1 MVWAPREL
9 ARCDRLCSEIA
20 AVQGTFVMWAWRKKI
35 GIVAAKC
42 RGLHGGGSP
51 QMVLEGW
58 EGFRDGRLN
67 MGGKKRVSS
76 DSERGPG
83 RRSPGLGGFCEQRRA
98 AYSDLGGRM

>member
-67 MGGKKRVSS
+67 MGVKKRVSS

-83 RRSPGLGGFCEQRRA
+83 RRSPGLGGCCEQRRA
-98 AYSDLGGRM
+98 AYSNLGGRM

>member
-20 AVQGTFVMWAWRKKI
+20 AIQGTFVRWAWRKKI
-35 GIVAAKC
+35 GIVAAEC
-42 RGLHGGGSP
+42 QGGLHGAGSP

-58 EGFRDGRLN
+58 EGFGDGRLD

-83 RRSPGLGGFCEQRRA
+83 RRSSGEC
-98 AYSDLGGRM
+98 